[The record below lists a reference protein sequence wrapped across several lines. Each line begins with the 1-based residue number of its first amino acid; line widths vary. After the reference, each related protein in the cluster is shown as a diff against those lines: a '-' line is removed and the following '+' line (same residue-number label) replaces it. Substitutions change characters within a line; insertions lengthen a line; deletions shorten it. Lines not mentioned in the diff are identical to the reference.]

1 MLNHHN
7 NDIGEP
13 YLQIESLI
21 SLETVQAYRETEFR
35 VFTENLLVLK
45 ISIKSEDLLA
55 LYKDKRSETCA
66 FVTACNPIGELLNDE
81 QNSNLQKQLEEE
93 IKFRGLNF
101 IPGEG
106 KHPIGDWPAESSF
119 LIFDLSLESAKTLGR
134 KFNQNAVVWCDQ
146 DAIPQLILLR

>member
-1 MLNHHN
+1 MS
-7 NDIGEP
+7 IF
-13 YLQIESLI
+13 I
-21 SLETVQAYRETEFR
+21 SEISQGTVQAYHETEFR
-35 VFTENLLVLK
+35 VFAEKSLTLK
-45 ISIKSEDLLA
+45 ISIKSEALLA
-55 LYKDKRSETCA
+55 LYKDNRSESCA
-66 FVTACNPIGELLNDE
+66 FVTACNPIGELLSDE

-134 KFNQNAVVWCDQ
+134 KFNQNAVVWCNQ
-146 DAIPQLILLR
+146 DAIPQLILLRKG